1 MKMKPGDV
9 KSKTYGNCSKDIND
23 KDSKCKIGDIFR
35 ISKYKN
41 NFAKGYNP
49 NWFEE
54 VFAIKK
60 VKNTILWTCY

>member
-23 KDSKCKIGDIFR
+23 KDPKRKIGDIFR

-41 NFAKGYNP
+41 IFAKGYNP

-54 VFAIKK
+54 FFAIKK
-60 VKNTILWTCY
+60 VKNTIPWTCL